1 MRVLVTGAS
10 GFIGTALVRRLMA
23 EGIDVCG
30 TWRRDPAPTI
40 PQVEWRQ
47 LSQIDSAAAWRDV
60 ASGCEVV
67 IHLAALAHQ
76 TGTAATGRWPEFW
89 RVNVEATRILARA
102 SMVAGVRRLIFVS
115 SVAAMCARS
124 EECVDENSPCTPEE
138 DYGRSKL
145 EAERVLR
152 SELEASVVDWCIL
165 RPPLVYGPGNPGNMA
180 RLLQLIGTGLPL
192 PFGAIRNR
200 RSFMFLD
207 NLVDAILT
215 VVRYPAAIRATYLLS
230 DGSDFTTP
238 ELVSALAAAS
248 GRTVRLVRV
257 PIGLLKLSG
266 RLGDLASRFLRID
279 SGIDSYSVGRLVG
292 SLRVNSCRFRG
303 VFSWHPPIDVKLALA
318 RTCSVLR
325 HDVSEP

>member
-23 EGIDVCG
+23 EGIDVRG
-30 TWRRDPAPTI
+30 TWRRDPEPTI
-40 PQVEWRQ
+40 ARVEWRR
-47 LSQIDSAAAWRDV
+47 LSQIDSAAGWRDL

-67 IHLAALAHQ
+67 IHLAALTHQ
-76 TGTAATGRWPEFW
+76 TGTAGTGRWPEFW
-89 RVNVEATRILARA
+89 RVNVELTRILAQASRA
-102 SMVAGVRRLIFVS
+102 AGVRRLIFVS
-115 SVAAMCARS
+115 SVGAICARS
-124 EECVDENSPCTPEE
+124 EECVDENSPCMPQE

-145 EAERVLR
+145 EAERALQL
-152 SELEASVVDWCIL
+152 ELEGSVVDWCIL
-165 RPPLVYGPGNPGNMA
+165 RLPLVYGPGNPGNMA
-180 RLLQLIGTGLPL
+180 RLLQLIGTGVPL

-200 RSFMFLD
+200 RSLVFVD

-215 VVRYPAAIRATYLLS
+215 VVRYPAAIRSTYLVS

-238 ELVSALAAAS
+238 ELVSALAAAT
-248 GRTVRLVRV
+248 GRTVRLVGV
-257 PIGLLKLSG
+257 PIALLKLIG

-292 SLRVNSCRFRG
+292 SLQVNSCRFRG
-303 VFSWHPPIDVKLALA
+303 FFSWHPPVDVTLALA
-318 RTCSVLR
+318 RTCSALR

>member
-1 MRVLVTGAS
+1 VRVLVTGAS

-23 EGIDVCG
+23 GGIEVRG
-30 TWRRDPAPTI
+30 TWWRDPEPTI
-40 PQVEWRQ
+40 AQVEWRR

-76 TGTAATGRWPEFW
+76 TGTAGTGRWPEFW
-89 RVNVEATRILARA
+89 RVNVEATRVLAQA

-115 SVAAMCARS
+115 SVAALCTRS
-124 EECVDENSPCTPEE
+124 EECLDENSPCMPEE

-145 EAERVLR
+145 EAERALR
-152 SELEASVVDWCIL
+152 LELEGSVVDWCIL

-192 PFGAIRNR
+192 PFGAITNR
-200 RSFMFLD
+200 RSFMFVD

-215 VVRYPAAIRATYLLS
+215 VVRYPAAIRSTYMVS
-230 DGSDFTTP
+230 DGSDFATP

-248 GRTVRLVRV
+248 GRTVRLIRV
-257 PIGLLKLSG
+257 PIGLLKLVG
-266 RLGDLASRFLRID
+266 RLGDLAARFLRID
-279 SGIDSYSVGRLVG
+279 SGVDSYSVGRLVG
-292 SLRVNSCRFRG
+292 SLPVDSCRFRG
-303 VFSWHPPIDVKLALA
+303 FFSWHPPVDAKLALM
-318 RTCSVLR
+318 RTCSALR
-325 HDVSEP
+325 QDASES